1 MTAASYQVDV
11 LVIGGGN
18 AALCAAFAAREQGA
32 SVLIVEKSVQALR
45 GGNSRHTRN
54 LRCAHDIPSGT
65 LVESYTAEQYWQDL
79 LRVTGGATNEDLARL
94 LIEES
99 ADIRQWMEQRGA
111 QFQPALA
118 GTLSLAHSNAFFL
131 GGGRALLNRYYE
143 HAQQLG
149 IKVWYEAQVLELD
162 VQHGQFESAKVSLQV
177 DVNGVAQKQ
186 SCEVRAQQLIVASG
200 GYQSNIAWLREAWGE
215 AADNF
220 LIRGTGQNTGEM
232 LAALDAAGAIT
243 HGDPKACHAV
253 AIDARAPKFDGGIVT
268 RLDCIPFGVVVNTL
282 GERFYDEGED
292 IWPKRYAIWGSL
304 VAEQPKQ
311 LAYAVFDATAARD
324 FMPSVYPA
332 LQAPS
337 LAGLAQQLEVPQTEF
352 LATLDAYNAAVQPGD
367 FDPTTLD
374 GCTTQGLTPAK
385 SHWARPIAK
394 PPFYA
399 YPLRCGITFT
409 YLGVA
414 VDAQARVLFAP
425 VDGAG
430 KVDLNERPSNIFAAG
445 EIMAG
450 NILGR
455 GYLAGIGMTIG
466 AVFGRLAGTAAGA
479 ALRG

>member
-1 MTAASYQVDV
+1 MTTANYQVDV

-32 SVLIVEKSVQALR
+32 SVLIVEKSVSELR

-54 LRCAHDIPSGT
+54 LRCAHDAPSGT
-65 LVESYTAEQYWQDL
+65 LVEQYTAEQYWQDL

-94 LIEES
+94 LIDES
-99 ADIRQWMEQRGA
+99 ADIRHWMEQRGA

-131 GGGRALLNRYYE
+131 GGGRALLNRYYQ

-149 IKVWYEAQVLELD
+149 IEVWYQAQVLELD
-162 VQHGQFESAKVSLQV
+162 IVDGQFDSANVLLSADADGLAQRQACKVQ
-177 DVNGVAQKQ
+177 
-186 SCEVRAQQLIVASG
+186 AQQLIVASG
-200 GYQSNIAWLREAWGE
+200 GFQSNIAWLREAWGE

-232 LAALDAAGAIT
+232 LAALDGAGAT
-243 HGDPKACHAV
+243 TLGDPKACHAV

-292 IWPKRYAIWGSL
+292 LWPKRYAIWGSL
-304 VAEQPKQ
+304 VAEQPNQ

-324 FMPSVYPA
+324 FMPSVYPP

-337 LAGLAQQLEVPQTEF
+337 LAGLAEQLEVPQALF
-352 LATLDAYNAAVQPGD
+352 LATLEAYNAAVQPGD
-367 FDPTTLD
+367 FDPRTLD
-374 GCTTQGLTPAK
+374 GCTTLGLTPAK

-409 YLGVA
+409 YLGLA
-414 VDAQARVLFAP
+414 VDAQARVLFATAEGSKARTTN
-425 VDGAG
+425 V
-430 KVDLNERPSNIFAAG
+430 FAAG

-466 AVFGRLAGTAAGA
+466 AVFGRLAGTAAGEA
-479 ALRG
+479 VRG